1 MRMAH
6 LSDLHFGKHDE
17 ALAPTLAPELD
28 AQKLDLVVISGDF
41 TQDGSE
47 AEFKIAREFIDT
59 LTAPVFAVPGNHDV
73 PQINLLRRL
82 ISPYAHYRKYIAPN
96 LEPFVEID
104 GVAICGLRTSRRF
117 SPDMNWSNGFLD
129 RSQLR
134 ALEGRLAKASPG
146 AIRVI
151 VAHHPLLYPET
162 GEPKRQR
169 RVRRADRALEE
180 FSRLGV
186 RLVLSGH
193 FHLSYV
199 RVHEHPGT
207 VKEGTPDGLRRATAA
222 PILVAQTS
230 STTSTRLRGHPNAY
244 NLISIDGDQIRIDV
258 REWRDGKWATKE
270 RTEEVAPSPES
281 VGT

>member
-6 LSDLHFGKHDE
+6 LSDLHFGHHDE

-28 AQKLDLVVISGDF
+28 AQNLDLVVISGDF
-41 TQDGSE
+41 TQDGTE
-47 AEFKIAREFIDT
+47 DEFKIARQFIDT
-59 LTAPVFAVPGNHDV
+59 LKAPVFAVPGNHDV
-73 PQINLLRRL
+73 PQINYFTRL
-82 ISPYAHYRKYIAPN
+82 IRPYALYRKYIDAN

-104 GVAICGLRTSRRF
+104 GVAIAGLRTSRRILF
-117 SPDMNWSNGFLD
+117 DINWSNGYLD
-129 RSQLR
+129 RGQLR
-134 ALEGRLAKASPG
+134 ALEGRLNAASPG

-180 FSRLGV
+180 FARLGV

-199 RVHEHPGT
+199 RVHERPGT

-244 NLISIDGDQIRIDV
+244 NLISIEGDHIQIDV
-258 REWRDGKWATKE
+258 REWREGRWATRE
-270 RTEEVAPSPES
+270 RTEEVAPAA
-281 VGT
+281 